1 MIQGTLIFI
10 KTKVQRA
17 AITNKIFILKTTFW
31 ECVMISSNSGR
42 YREASWRLFRG
53 NQPEITL
60 LLLFPHIS
68 YCFSCFSCLS
78 CSSCFSCISCCS
90 YTSHISCSFTFTSTC
105 MPPPFL
111 LFEIGPFFWQD
122 VIETVCFRGEI
133 CPCRHCRRQC

>member
-1 MIQGTLIFI
+1 MIFF
-10 KTKVQRA
+10 KAKVQRA
-17 AITNKIFILKTTFW
+17 VITNKVFILKTTFW
-31 ECVMISSNSGR
+31 GCVMISSNSGR

-78 CSSCFSCISCCS
+78 CSSCFSCISCFS
-90 YTSHISCSFTFTSTC
+90 YSSHISCSFTSTSTC
-105 MPPPFL
+105 NTTTIPA
-111 LFEIGPFFWQD
+111 ISNWAFFWQD
-122 VIETVCFRGEI
+122 AIETVCFRGEI